1 MPPTSVAPAGL
12 AGTSQPDAHLQ
23 DPAILR
29 KLPPTA
35 RRTPAASPGPAT
47 EPGGIAAM
55 PPTSVAAGRLVGTS
69 QPDAHPQDP
78 AILRKPP
85 PTARASLAHPWRIPR
100 PGDRTRGHCRWAPHF
115 GRPGR
120 LAGTSRGGRGG
131 LVRIEPRHRLHERNA
146 RAPVGDLA
154 ARSQTRTVAP
164 FDPTSEAPP
173 SQPRAP
179 ACSLSTWPRSKPSS

>member
-1 MPPTSVAPAGL
+1 MPPTSVAPPG
-12 AGTSQPDAHLQ
+12 
-23 DPAILR
+23 
-29 KLPPTA
+29 
-35 RRTPAASPGPAT
+35 SPGPLNPT
-47 EPGGIAAM
+47 
-55 PPTSVAAGRLVGTS
+55 PTSRTPRSCATPTHS
-69 QPDAHPQDP
+69 PAHP
-78 AILRKPP
+78 R
-85 PTARASLAHPWRIPR
+85 RIPR
-100 PGDRTRGHCRWAPHF
+100 PGDRTRGPCRYAPHF

-154 ARSQTRTVAP
+154 ARSQTHTVAP